1 MSPLHIVALSLPLD
15 TYIQGIAVY
24 IYRAD
29 WTWSRSYSC
38 SWSCAFERVTFIAV
52 WLCSQEKPKPERNCS
67 RSRRRRGSRR
77 RRRRRRQRWLLGIV
91 IFLMIYSARFFSR
104 YFFRALMVVVKPQWA
119 KFRALILKN
128 EISFYEFHVF
138 PHCFPFSLSLSLSLP
153 SFFLA
158 SLCLYRLPSRP
169 FCGWNK
175 RRRLYS
181 VSVSALVLFFRP

>member
-1 MSPLHIVALSLPLD
+1 MIAAITGVASCPAPTPLYHSPLTRCQPSLPGHTVRGCGCRLALRMSPLHIVALSLPLD

-52 WLCSQEKPKPERNCS
+52 WLCSQEKPKPERNSS

-91 IFLMIYSARFFSR
+91 IFLMIYSARFFR
-104 YFFRALMVVVKPQWA
+104 V
-119 KFRALILKN
+119 I
-128 EISFYEFHVF
+128 
-138 PHCFPFSLSLSLSLP
+138 
-153 SFFLA
+153 FLG
-158 SLCLYRLPSRP
+158 R
-169 FCGWNK
+169 
-175 RRRLYS
+175 
-181 VSVSALVLFFRP
+181 